1 MKELLQRLEEAKQK
15 VIPMGMCFQY
25 VFDEASR
32 VGGTPAENRTKFYH
46 ATVDP
51 RNGEWGEVAF
61 PGQRKYSHA
70 WFERDGMAYDWQM
83 MEAHWGGPKYSGKGM
98 PADLFR
104 KVYIPSE
111 IREYT
116 AEEIVLNSFRNRHK
130 GPW

>member
-1 MKELLQRLEEAKQK
+1 
-15 VIPMGMCFQY
+15 
-25 VFDEASR
+25 
-32 VGGTPAENRTKFYH
+32 
-46 ATVDP
+46 
-51 RNGEWGEVAF
+51 
-61 PGQRKYSHA
+61 
-70 WFERDGMAYDWQM
+70 M